1 MPSSGA
7 TNSDVPLWPLLSGL
21 VARPI
26 SEPGN
31 MPPVPSSSAVTP
43 NEWKEMPSL
52 TTSKR
57 ILSPGLASM
66 VGLWPG
72 SPGCALNENILKSS
86 DSTNDRSTEISVP
99 VSSTSA
105 SSGTSSPA
113 IMATTGG
120 GCDIQ

>member
-1 MPSSGA
+1 MPSSGG

-26 SEPGN
+26 SDPGN

-43 NEWKEMPSL
+43 NEWKEIPSF
-52 TTSKR
+52 TTPNV
-57 ILSPGLASM
+57 ILSPGSASM
-66 VGLWPG
+66 VGLRPG

-86 DSTNDRSTEISVP
+86 DSTNVRSTGISTP

-105 SSGTSSPA
+105 SSGASSPA
-113 IMATTGG
+113 MRATTGG